1 MTVKELKEKCR
12 EQGLK
17 VSGTKQ
23 QLIDRL
29 KSPDTDDV
37 MTLPNTNKVIVGFT
51 LKDPN
56 KIKLNPLLL
65 KGFAHFKY
73 YSCDKW
79 YYEVNKEKWAEALKS

>member
-37 MTLPNTNKVIVGFT
+37 MTIANSNKVIVGFA

-56 KIKLNPLLL
+56 KVKLNPLLL
-65 KGFAHFKY
+65 KGFANFKY

-79 YYEVNKEKWAEALKS
+79 YYEVNKEKWAETLKS

>member
-29 KSPDTDDV
+29 KNPDTNDV
-37 MTLPNTNKVIVGFT
+37 VNTPNSNKVIVGLG

-56 KIKLNPLLL
+56 RTKLNPLLL
-65 KGFAHFKY
+65 KGFATFKY

-79 YYEVNKEKWAEALKS
+79 YYE

>member
-12 EQGLK
+12 ELGLK

-23 QLIDRL
+23 QLIERL
-29 KSPDTDDV
+29 NNPDSEDV
-37 MTLPNTNKVIVGFT
+37 VALPNSTKVIVGFDI
-51 LKDPN
+51 KDPN
-56 KIKLNPLLL
+56 RIKLNPLLI

-79 YYEVNKEKWAEALKS
+79 YYEIHKDKWAEALKS

>member
-37 MTLPNTNKVIVGFT
+37 MTVP
-51 LKDPN
+51 
-56 KIKLNPLLL
+56 
-65 KGFAHFKY
+65 
-73 YSCDKW
+73 YS
-79 YYEVNKEKWAEALKS
+79 